1 MMKLISALAL
11 FASSAAHKYHSDN
24 YSDGYTEEDNHYIQP
39 IARQHGTQMANCGGE
54 FTDIDAVLYPSDQ
67 LEMGEEAYLY
77 TKYTAPFEIDSGY
90 VVTTISFNGVPYPE
104 FNTSLCSNEES
115 RISKLLR
122 SPFKYIHYRNYEK
135 MLSIDCPIQSGI
147 SSKNASFTVPN
158 EEGTLKTKISWFSE
172 TGNLLLCIK
181 ILAEIIPANHLNE
194 EM

>member
-1 MMKLISALAL
+1 MMKIISALAL
-11 FASSAAHKYHSDN
+11 IASSVADAHLSDD
-24 YSDGYTEEDNHYIQP
+24 SIHEDSYEDYNQP
-39 IARQHGTQMANCGGE
+39 IVRDHGTQMANCGGE

-67 LEMGEEAYLY
+67 LNMGEEAYLY
-77 TKYTAPFEIDSGY
+77 TKYTSSFEVDSGY
-90 VVTTISFNGVPYPE
+90 VVTHISFNGVPYPE
-104 FNTSLCSNEES
+104 FNTTLCSNGES
-115 RISKLLR
+115 RFSTFLR

-135 MLSIDCPIQSGI
+135 MLSIDCPIEAGT

-181 ILAEIIPANHLNE
+181 ILAEIIPGDDRHD